1 MSRVFTAWAVFLA
14 TLFESLDLSP
24 LPGFVDSLLPT
35 VFRNSACFSETEIL
49 GDATETWIGQSED
62 FEVNNITFSNYK
74 NHTTGKT
81 SVWIYPHGGL
91 MSCSDTYPGSISDK
105 DLTEQSGVLDKVN
118 QGKIVLTDK
127 GFDIAELCFEKGVLH
142 NRPPMKLDSQYEQA
156 EISENFDVATLRIY
170 NENFIGRMRDW
181 TILNSCWPMAR
192 IDILGYC
199 FKIFAHIVNLLKKPV
214 GPKE

>member
-1 MSRVFTAWAVFLA
+1 MSRVFSAWAVFLA
-14 TLFESLDLSP
+14 TLLESLDLSP

-35 VFRNSACFSETEIL
+35 VFQHSAGFAETEVL
-49 GDATETWIGQSED
+49 GDATETWIGQSEN

-91 MSCSDTYPGSISDK
+91 MCCSDTYPGSISDK
-105 DLTEQSGVLDKVN
+105 DLTEQSGVLTKIN
-118 QGKIVLTDK
+118 PGKIVLTDK
-127 GFDIAELCFEKGVLH
+127 GFDIADLCLQKGVLH
-142 NRPPMKLDSQYEQA
+142 NRPPMKLDTQYEQS

-181 TILNSCWPMAR
+181 TILNSCWPMTR

-199 FKIFAHIVNLLKKPV
+199 FKIFAHIVNMLKTPV